1 MAINR
6 GLLAS
11 QQPPPDPDWWK
22 RRGLLQLPDVT
33 DTRGYSPLMGGAQ
46 LPPRGPDQ
54 QSIYPTPS
62 FLQKAWGQVAATP
75 SRIRDFATGAW
86 NRFGPW
92 TMEAAEGLTPGEPI
106 FPPGELE
113 RIREY
118 SEARVPQTPAGQAGG
133 LFGQIAPEFSLVGDA
148 AAAARVP
155 GLLDEGRV
163 GAAALEGLGALPF
176 IPPFAAGLKKVQDA
190 DAARRG
196 IVPRTH
202 PAEIA
207 HSGPI
212 YWPVW
217 EPDEAIPGREWATAR
232 DGSRIWVQDTGR
244 AGEDRW
250 AAGIEGTEYAGGASR
265 DTAIRELS
273 RTAAEDFDDPQNLLG
288 LETVRTGPVV
298 GLDEFGGA
306 SVPWQ
311 SPTMQFVMGG
321 PKKQSMNQWI
331 EFINNNRSIPQ
342 GEKDFLTSGYQWRS
356 RNILEA
362 PREGSPAFLLED
374 FDATPVTRE
383 QFADYITGRY
393 NEITETHWPGG
404 SGQASWQ
411 HSEQYTIPGE
421 KLDYNVHQIQ
431 APTAGTGPYPVAAHT
446 GHFPG
451 DNPILHMRTTTRE
464 GTQYRVLRDGEW
476 VPAEGETAEVLEELQ
491 SDIHQGASH
500 RVRKRDQPGYV
511 DPDAQAELQTAI
523 DDLEMDSRDVEEINE
538 IMDMERSRHSAYVRD
553 RTRAIN
559 IDRESEYPF
568 DTYET
573 KDTFPTPEDES
584 GRYSIAPDYHGPA
597 YTYFPQAGGGGV
609 GGVAGAGSG
618 GYVIRQIPD
627 AGTTAWAVY
636 PPEYAERALYA
647 GGGEY
652 QLGSSRKQA
661 MLEYIRHDTDYIP
674 DRLMDFRSS
683 IDDLEDLPM
692 DRWDEVLGD
701 GEFEIIEEGFEAQL
715 HLADGEFYTGAKF
728 DGDIG
733 IRHSQ
738 ERAEQALRNVIFEGQ
753 PGSDLVE
760 HDFETW
766 LSGPESELLYSAPD
780 AARTARLEE
789 LYQGDDWQR
798 LEDLRSQLTGSTGL
812 GGSLPSGDIPYQRSK
827 EWGRLG
833 FRKLVEQAVAAGR
846 DRVVLITGGQAQD
859 MFPGAP
865 EGLQEWYDTVLGGR
879 IAKAEA
885 RRLGLEPDDV
895 RITTRFETP
904 IQDTPF
910 EAMMEALQH
919 PAIINRIAEE
929 FPVHR
934 LAEMELD
941 ITGVQGYLTEVM
953 QSDPYQ
959 GANWILNEIA
969 PSSFKSHGASGALEQ
984 ILRELPPHEAGY
996 DFTQMA
1002 DERIVTQLLDD
1013 LLDGE
1018 YNILSDWVEDP
1029 NPLFATDPERAKALL
1044 HDPGNERWRIEQV
1057 GESAA
1062 GDVNPS
1068 WRIPPE
1074 VADRIK
1080 REGIP
1085 LFSGAGLLGYG
1096 AYEASQRENEGR
1108 GGLLYGPPR

>member
-1 MAINR
+1 MA
-6 GLLAS
+6 LLTP

-33 DTRGYSPLMGGAQ
+33 GTRGYSPLMGGAQ

-54 QSIYPTPS
+54 QSIYPTPGI
-62 FLQKAWGQVAATP
+62 FQRIGQQIAATP
-75 SRIRDFATGAW
+75 RRIGEFATGAW

-92 TMEAAEGLTPGEPI
+92 TMEAAEGLTSGEPI
-106 FPPGELE
+106 FQPGELE
-113 RIREY
+113 GIREY
-118 SEARVPQTPAGQAGG
+118 GEARVPQTPAGQAGG
-133 LFGQIAPEFSLVGDA
+133 LFGQIAPEFSMVGDA
-148 AAAARVP
+148 AAVVRAK
-155 GLLDEGRV
+155 GLLDEGRF

-176 IPPFAAGLKKVQDA
+176 IPPLAAGLKKVQDV

-196 IVPRTH
+196 IVP
-202 PAEIA
+202 
-207 HSGPI
+207 
-212 YWPVW
+212 V
-217 EPDEAIPGREWATAR
+217 
-232 DGSRIWVQDTGR
+232 
-244 AGEDRW
+244 
-250 AAGIEGTEYAGGASR
+250 
-265 DTAIRELS
+265 TAI
-273 RTAAEDFDDPQNLLG
+273 EDLG
-288 LETVRTGPVV
+288 SSFGMPPRPVRTGAVV
-298 GLDEFGGA
+298 GADPEYSPGA

-331 EFINNNRSIPQ
+331 EFIKNNRSIPQ

-362 PREGSPAFLLED
+362 PRGDASASSARRVQLFERMREIEESHGSWVDPPREYNELAEEYSRLAHEAQDIEGGPAFLLED
-374 FDATPVTRE
+374 FDTTPVTRE

-411 HSEQYTIPGE
+411 ASEQYTIPGE

-500 RVRKRDQPGYV
+500 RVRKRDQPGYA
-511 DPDAQAELQTAI
+511 DPSAQAELQMAI

-553 RTRAIN
+553 RTRKIDM
-559 IDRESEYPF
+559 DRESEHPF
-568 DTYET
+568 DTYGT
-573 KDTFPTPEDES
+573 KDTFLTPEDES
-584 GRYSIAPDYHGPA
+584 GLYSIAPSYHGSA
-597 YTYFPQAGGGGV
+597 HTYFATGTGGH
-609 GGVAGAGSG
+609 
-618 GYVIRQIPD
+618 VIRQVPGRD
-627 AGTTAWAVY
+627 AGWAVY

-661 MLEYIRHDTDYIP
+661 MLEYVRHDTDYIP
-674 DRLMDFRSS
+674 DRLVGD
-683 IDDLEDLPM
+683 IADDLEDLPM

-701 GEFEIIEEGFEAQL
+701 GEFEIYEEGFEAQL
-715 HLADGEFYTGAKF
+715 RLADGEFYTGAKF

-733 IRHSQ
+733 LRGTQ
-738 ERAEQALRNVIFEGQ
+738 EEAEPALRNVIFEGQ
-753 PGSDLVE
+753 PGSDLVV
-760 HDFETW
+760 HDFEDW
-766 LSGPESELLYSAPD
+766 LDHPDSELYSTPD
-780 AARTARLEE
+780 AAREARLEE

-798 LEDLRSQLTGSTGL
+798 LEDLRDQLTSSTGL

-827 EWGRLG
+827 EWGKLG

-846 DRVVLITGGQAQD
+846 DRVVLITGGQALD

-895 RITTRFETP
+895 KITTRFETP

-919 PAIINRIAEE
+919 PEIIRRIAEE
-929 FPVHR
+929 WPVHR
-934 LAEMELD
+934 LDEMELD
-941 ITGVQGYLTEVM
+941 VSEVRGYLTEVM
-953 QSDPYQ
+953 QSDPYE

-969 PSSFKSHGASGALEQ
+969 PNSFKSHGASGALDQ
-984 ILRELPPHEAGY
+984 ILQELPPHEAGY

-1002 DERIVTQLLDD
+1002 DERVVTQLLDD

-1057 GESAA
+1057 GESGAD
-1062 GDVNPS
+1062 DVNPS

-1096 AYEASQRENEGR
+1096 AYEAIQRENEGR

>member
-33 DTRGYSPLMGGAQ
+33 GTRGYSPLMGGAQ
-46 LPPRGPDQ
+46 LPPRGPGQ

-92 TMEAAEGLTPGEPI
+92 TMEAAEALTPGEPI
-106 FPPGELE
+106 FQPGELDFM
-113 RIREY
+113 REY

-133 LFGQIAPEFSLVGDA
+133 LFGQIAPEFSMVGDA
-148 AAAARVP
+148 AAVVRAK
-155 GLLDEGRV
+155 GLLDEGRF

-176 IPPFAAGLKKVQDA
+176 IPAIAGGLKKVQDV

-196 IVPRTH
+196 IVP
-202 PAEIA
+202 
-207 HSGPI
+207 
-212 YWPVW
+212 V
-217 EPDEAIPGREWATAR
+217 
-232 DGSRIWVQDTGR
+232 
-244 AGEDRW
+244 
-250 AAGIEGTEYAGGASR
+250 
-265 DTAIRELS
+265 TAI
-273 RTAAEDFDDPQNLLG
+273 EDLG
-288 LETVRTGPVV
+288 SSFGTPPRPVRTGAVV
-298 GLDEFGGA
+298 GADPEYSPGA

-342 GEKDFLTSGYQWRS
+342 GEKDFLASGYQWRS

-362 PREGSPAFLLED
+362 PRGDASASFLLED
-374 FDATPVTRE
+374 FDTTPVTRE

-411 HSEQYTIPGE
+411 ASEQYTIPGE

-491 SDIHQGASH
+491 SDIHQGASR

-511 DPDAQAELQTAI
+511 DPEAQAELQMAI

-538 IMDMERSRHSAYVRD
+538 IMDMERSRHSSYVRD
-553 RTRAIN
+553 RTRAID

-584 GRYSIAPDYHGPA
+584 GRYSIAPDYHGSA
-597 YTYFPQAGGGGV
+597 HGFFPGV
-609 GGVAGAGSG
+609 GGGHGTGPGPGVGSG
-618 GYVIRQIPD
+618 GYVIRQVPGMD
-627 AGTTAWAVY
+627 AGWAVY

-661 MLEYIRHDTDYIP
+661 MLEYIRDDTDNY
-674 DRLMDFRSS
+674 LMREGFNGAE
-683 IDDLEDLPM
+683 IADDLEDLPM
-692 DRWDEVLGD
+692 AQWDDAYLGD
-701 GEFEIIEEGFEAQL
+701 GGLAEIEEGFETQL
-715 HLADGEFYTGAKF
+715 RMADGEFYTGAKF
-728 DGDIG
+728 LGDIG
-733 IRHSQ
+733 LRGTQ
-738 ERAEQALRNVIFEGQ
+738 EGAEQALRNVIFEGQ
-753 PGSDLVE
+753 PGTDLVV
-760 HDFETW
+760 HDFEDW
-766 LSGPESELLYSAPD
+766 LDHPVSGDWISAPD

-798 LEDLRSQLTGSTGL
+798 LEDLRDQLTGSTGL

-827 EWGRLG
+827 EWGKLG
-833 FRKLVEQAVAAGR
+833 FRKLVEQAVAGGR

-895 RITTRFETP
+895 RITTRFETQ

-919 PAIINRIAEE
+919 PAIIKRIAEE

-934 LAEMELD
+934 LAEIELD
-941 ITGVQGYLTEVM
+941 ITGVRGYLTEVM
-953 QSDPYQ
+953 QSDPYE
-959 GANWILNEIA
+959 GANYILNEIA
-969 PSSFKSHGASGALEQ
+969 PNSFKSHGASGALDQ

-1002 DERIVTQLLDD
+1002 DEEIVTQLLDD

-1044 HDPGNERWRIEQV
+1044 HDPGNQRWRIEQV

-1108 GGLLYGPPR
+1108 DGLLYGPPR